1 MVAYDSLLNAAV
13 EHISQAHGKTQ
24 AAGLGLHG
32 SGDFKLSKS
41 NETPAG
47 AEDFELVTWLVML
60 PREQE

>member
-1 MVAYDSLLNAAV
+1 MSLYDTLLNVAA

-24 AAGLGLHG
+24 TAGLGLHG
-32 SGDFKLSKS
+32 SGDFKLSRS
-41 NETPAG
+41 SETPAD